1 MESSNDRKSTTK
13 SPDYLVFSIILNVVK
28 ITRPLRSY
36 RTPNIEPKLYV
47 FRTISKKSHS
57 KELNAFSK
65 SVTSNIPVSFLI
77 LAYCMLSKIVL
88 IFFTYTENRNDK

>member
-36 RTPNIEPKLYV
+36 RTPNGH
-47 FRTISKKSHS
+47 TIA
-57 KELNAFSK
+57 LNQCVLHIMAAMFK
-65 SVTSNIPVSFLI
+65 VT
-77 LAYCMLSKIVL
+77 
-88 IFFTYTENRNDK
+88 